1 MTEYLADFVLALKD
15 AQEAAGQ
22 LRDGLSAEAARSQG
36 EELNRIEGELGA
48 LRQEMAT
55 VEVLPMNRA
64 GEIVE
69 QLRGMLVRASDDE
82 LMVLHPHLVQAIAA
96 TMRGAE

>member
-1 MTEYLADFVLALKD
+1 MSEYLADFVLALKD
-15 AQEAAGQ
+15 AQDAATR
-22 LRDGLSAEAARSQG
+22 LRDGLSTETARDQAD
-36 EELNRIEGELGA
+36 ELNRIEGELGA
-48 LRQEMAT
+48 LRQEMAAA
-55 VEVLPMNRA
+55 EVLPLNRA

-69 QLRGMLVRASDDE
+69 QLRGMLVGASGEE

>member
-1 MTEYLADFVLALKD
+1 MSEYLADFVLALKD
-15 AQEAAGQ
+15 AQDAAVQ
-22 LRDGLSAEAARSQG
+22 LRAGLSAETAQDQG

-55 VEVLPMNRA
+55 LAALPMSRA

-69 QLRGMLVRASDDE
+69 QLRGMLVRASHDE
-82 LMVLHPHLVQAIAA
+82 LMVLHPHLVQALAA
-96 TMRGAE
+96 TMRGAQ

>member
-1 MTEYLADFVLALKD
+1 MSEYLADFVLALKD
-15 AQEAAGQ
+15 AQDAATR
-22 LRDGLSAEAARSQG
+22 LRDGLSAETARDQAD
-36 EELNRIEGELGA
+36 ELNRIEGELGA

-55 VEVLPMNRA
+55 AEVLPLNRA

-69 QLRGMLVRASDDE
+69 QLRGMLVGASGEE

-96 TMRGAE
+96 AMRGAE

>member
-1 MTEYLADFVLALKD
+1 MSEYLADFVLALKD
-15 AQEAAGQ
+15 AQDAATR
-22 LRDGLSAEAARSQG
+22 LRDGLSAETARDQAD
-36 EELNRIEGELGA
+36 ELNRIEGELGA

-55 VEVLPMNRA
+55 AEALPLNRA

-69 QLRGMLVRASDDE
+69 QLRGMLVGASGEE

>member
-1 MTEYLADFVLALKD
+1 MSEYLADFVLALKD
-15 AQEAAGQ
+15 AQDAAVQ
-22 LRDGLSAEAARSQG
+22 LRAGLSAETARDQD

-55 VEVLPMNRA
+55 AEALPMSRA

-69 QLRGMLVRASDDE
+69 QLRAMLVRASDDE
-82 LMVLHPHLVQAIAA
+82 LMVLHPYLVQAIAA